1 MEKKRCPEQGKM
13 WCKSTKG
20 LRLKEKRGRRRK
32 KLGGEK
38 GKKMENKKIAI
49 SIVLAA
55 IAMALMLVAPAAA
68 SNTVY
73 FVPQS
78 SEASYGNTTTVKI
91 YLNTENATQGGQIN
105 LTYDS
110 SSANVTN
117 VVFGSDWEGGAEETW
132 DSSIDG
138 REWITFKAPSLLST
152 GEAHLIC
159 TLTIECVN
167 ASYCQTPLNLIDY
180 NELPNAAK
188 CSELFDD
195 QGQGFVSDLGW
206 SIDWQDG
213 TFTCK
218 NIPDLVVT
226 DVSPQVVDPA
236 AGTYTVTYTVKN
248 VGNAAAGPFWVN
260 LTVDGTQNATEYV
273 SGGLAA
279 GASYTGNFSGYIET
293 VSGDSDT
300 VMVCADYNN
309 TVDEKTYEDNN
320 CMSKEVTKART
331 VDIGN
336 YTIRPND
343 AVTVPIT
350 VRDMAKYGTVRL
362 RVTFDNTKVN
372 ATHVAGSSQSTITAS
387 VIDNAN
393 QFVNISAWNAA
404 GTSETPTDIVLAYVT
419 FEAGSSEG
427 YSPLNLEVFELKDID
442 YNVINPNPVNG
453 SITISVPDTAAPVVT
468 IVSQSRAKI
477 LNTNGRARP
486 SDDNGLYNESLIT
499 VSVTD
504 DHELANVTID
514 LSSLGTGIVS
524 MVHDVGDNYN
534 YTVRA
539 TTKGINL
546 THGLVINATD
556 EYGNSN
562 TSVCFELE
570 VLRRGDV
577 VRDNSVDMGDA
588 LYIARWLIGLETS
601 APDPFVADVVGE
613 GGAADDLDG
622 VNMGD
627 ALYIA
632 RYTVGLEG
640 AP

>member
-1 MEKKRCPEQGKM
+1 
-13 WCKSTKG
+13 
-20 LRLKEKRGRRRK
+20 
-32 KLGGEK
+32 
-38 GKKMENKKIAI
+38 MENKKIALG
-49 SIVLAA
+49 IVLAA
-55 IAMALMLVAPAAA
+55 IAMALMLVAPATA
-68 SNTVY
+68 SEYYLKPDN
-73 FVPQS
+73 S
-78 SEASYGNTTTVKI
+78 SAPYCDTAQVELRI
-91 YLNTENATQGGQIN
+91 NATQEIQTGKVTISHAPGAGANITDISFDSEWESTTKAWYSDRYVVTFANEPGGIPTN
-105 LTYDS
+105 LTAGDYLI
-110 SSANVTN
+110 
-117 VVFGSDWEGGAEETW
+117 G
-132 DSSIDG
+132 
-138 REWITFKAPSLLST
+138 TF
-152 GEAHLIC
+152 
-159 TLTIECVN
+159 TIKCEN
-167 ASYCQTPLNLIDY
+167 ASYCVTDLIFNTTEYKTD
-180 NELPNAAK
+180 LAAVGVPHVP
-188 CSELFDD
+188 FTVD
-195 QGQGFVSDLGW
+195 
-206 SIDWQDG
+206 DG

-226 DVSPQVVDPA
+226 DVSPQMVDPA

-248 VGNAAAGPFWVN
+248 VGNAAADPFWVN

-279 GASYTGNFSGYIET
+279 GASYTGNFSSHIET
-293 VSGDSDT
+293 VSDDSDI

-309 TVDEKTYEDNN
+309 TVDEKDYEDNN
-320 CMSKEVTKART
+320 CMSKEVTAALT

-336 YTIRPND
+336 YTIKPNET
-343 AVTVPIT
+343 VTVPIT

-362 RVTFDNTKVN
+362 RVTFDNTQVN

-404 GTSETPTDIVLAYVT
+404 GTSEEPTDIVLAYVT

-427 YSPLNLEVFELKDID
+427 YSPLNLEVFELKDVE
-442 YNVINPNPVNG
+442 YNAINPNPVNG
-453 SITISVPDTAAPVVT
+453 SITISVPDTEAPVVT
-468 IVSQSRAKI
+468 IVSQSRTRI

-486 SDDNGLYNESLIT
+486 SDENGLYNESLIT

-504 DHELANVTID
+504 AHGLANVTID
-514 LSSLGTGIVS
+514 LSSLGTGIVP
-524 MVHDVGDNYN
+524 MVHDVGDKYN

-577 VRDNSVDMGDA
+577 VRDNVVDMGDA

-601 APDPFVADVVGE
+601 APDPFVGDVVGP
-613 GGAADDLDG
+613 GGADDELDG
-622 VNMGD
+622 VDMGD
-627 ALYIA
+627 ALFIA
-632 RYTVGLEG
+632 RYTVGLEDE
-640 AP
+640 P

>member
-20 LRLKEKRGRRRK
+20 LRLKEKRRRRRK

-49 SIVLAA
+49 SIVLAVIA
-55 IAMALMLVAPAAA
+55 IAFALVAPAAA
-68 SNTVY
+68 LDNVVY
-73 FVPQS
+73 FVPQHS
-78 SEASYGNTTTVKI
+78 NASYPNTVQVKLMADVNATTAITATDVNISFDPNCVDITSWAGNTTIWK
-91 YLNTENATQGGQIN
+91 GGTTGPLWSIPYGFIHITSAMG
-105 LTYDS
+105 TY
-110 SSANVTN
+110 TPP
-117 VVFGSDWEGGAEETW
+117 
-132 DSSIDG
+132 IDG
-138 REWITFKAPSLLST
+138 LNGTLEI
-152 GEAHLIC
+152 G
-159 TLTIECVN
+159 TLTLKCN
-167 ASYCQTPLNLIDY
+167 NTGYCQTGLNFTFARYTIASGYPDVNPIDVR
-180 NELPNAAK
+180 N
-188 CSELFDD
+188 
-195 QGQGFVSDLGW
+195 
-206 SIDWQDG
+206 G

-404 GTSETPTDIVLAYVT
+404 GTSEEPTDIVLAYVT

-427 YSPLNLEVFELKDID
+427 YSPLNLEVFELKDVE
-442 YNVINPNPVNG
+442 YNAINPNPVNG
-453 SITISVPDTAAPVVT
+453 SITISVPDTEAPVVT

-504 DHELANVTID
+504 AHGLANVTID
-514 LSSLGTGIVS
+514 LSSLGTGIVP

-577 VRDNSVDMGDA
+577 VRDNVVDMGDA

-601 APDPFVADVVGE
+601 APDPFVGDVVGP
-613 GGAADDLDG
+613 GGADDEFDG
-622 VNMGD
+622 VDMGD
-627 ALYIA
+627 ALFIA
-632 RYTVGLEG
+632 RYTVGLE
-640 AP
+640 PYV